1 VNKYVYLKN
10 LEPFERDLKA
20 KRTVIERQLKEVLPG
35 ENTYPPL
42 IHQAMRYAVLEG
54 GKRIRPILTLMTGEL
69 FNEKGGAVLSAAC
82 AVEIMH
88 AYSLVHDD
96 LPAMDNDDTRR
107 GQATVHKAFG
117 EAIAILVGDA
127 LNTLA
132 FNVIAEGAP
141 DGERCSRLVKM
152 LARCAGSLGMVGG
165 QSIDI
170 LSEGR
175 EPNEQ
180 TLEYIHMHKTGQLM
194 RAACAMGAIAAGADD
209 QQVKLLG
216 DYGANLGMAFQ
227 IIDDVLD
234 AERIWDQGSSSRS
247 RKRKGQATKEVEKMT
262 YAALY
267 GPEKSREIA
276 LQYSKKAITSLV
288 PFQKTASKL
297 VFMAHYL
304 LNREP

>member
-1 VNKYVYLKN
+1 MNKYVYLKN
-10 LEPFERDLKA
+10 LEPFERELQA
-20 KRTVIERQLKEVLPG
+20 KRAKIEGNLQEALPG

-42 IHQAMRYAVLEG
+42 IHQAMRYAVLQG
-54 GKRIRPILTLMTGEL
+54 GKRIRPILTLMTGEI
-69 FNEKGGAVLSAAC
+69 FNGKPEPMFAAAC

-96 LPAMDNDDTRR
+96 LPAMDNDDIRR
-107 GQATVHKAFG
+107 GQPTVHKAFG
-117 EAIAILVGDA
+117 EAIGILVGDA

-132 FNVIAEGAP
+132 FKVIADGVP
-141 DGERCSRLVKM
+141 DGKYCSRLIGE

-180 TLEYIHMHKTGQLM
+180 TLEYIHMHKTGHLM
-194 RAACAMGAIAAGADD
+194 RAACAMGAIAGEADD
-209 QQVKLLG
+209 EQVKLIG
-216 DYGANLGMAFQ
+216 EYGANLGMAFQ
-227 IIDDVLD
+227 IIDDVMD
-234 AERIWDQGSSSRS
+234 AEKIWEETRTFRS
-247 RKRKGQATKEVEKMT
+247 RKKKGKATKEVEKMT